1 MERTLGLP
9 ITVVP
14 FASDLWY
21 QMICHLLR
29 NLIANLWDL
38 HSPSEIVTI
47 WELTQG
53 PSVLARV
60 FSAVIKHRNQKQREE
75 KTVCFCLYFQVT
87 AHHWEKSR
95 QELKQGKNHRR
106 QEQKQ
111 RPLLTGLF
119 PVSCSACFPTGPG
132 IPAQGWHHSHWV
144 WSSHMN
150 NHQRKCTLG
159 SSLWRCYHKWLSLAS
174 CGHKTSQDIIN
185 ARDIKSTPSW

>member
-87 AHHWEKSR
+87 AHHWGKSR

-111 RPLLTGLF
+111 RPLLTGLSPCPARPAF
-119 PVSCSACFPTGPG
+119 LLDRGYQPRGGTIHIESGPP
-132 IPAQGWHHSHWV
+132 IWI
-144 WSSHMN
+144 
-150 NHQRKCTLG
+150 T
-159 SSLWRCYHKWLSLAS
+159 
-174 CGHKTSQDIIN
+174 IN
-185 ARDIKSTPSW
+185 GNAP